1 MSFRRKG
8 RLVSKTVQM
17 EIFRRK
23 GRLVSK
29 RCRGRASEEKV
40 DWYQNSA
47 EGDLQKKR

>member
-8 RLVSKTVQM
+8 RLVSKTVQR

-29 RCRGRASEEKV
+29 RCRG
-40 DWYQNSA
+40 
-47 EGDLQKKR
+47 